1 MYWVF
6 FGLGISV
13 GMDKRIIKKT
23 QPTLHILNE
32 DA

>member
-1 MYWVF
+1 MF

-13 GMDKRIIKKT
+13 GMDHKTIKKIQHT
-23 QPTLHILNE
+23 FDLLNE